1 MVAREAPERAMAG
14 KFLTIEEAAAALGV
28 SVDEIN
34 RLVDRKKLFPMR
46 DGTALKFKTDE
57 ITRAKQSLDDDSSVT
72 DEMALDLDSPSL
84 GGGMAAGS
92 VAFGSHPAASGGGA
106 ASGSEDVVIGEAVDD
121 AEWVLG
127 GTSGVHGGSQTLV
140 RGNADAAAPAEGSG
154 MVVGGGSLLG
164 GSDLEID
171 SLIASASSASMGG
184 AAAARPAGS
193 APGGSV
199 LGGGDM
205 TLDLSLGSG
214 VGGSAIGGS
223 NPSLAGAG
231 MSGPLDS
238 GVSLEDGDLAAS
250 GVDLA
255 AASGVMAS
263 AIGGGSLIASGMDL
277 GGDAFDLGDTG
288 EEESASVVIA
298 TEDTGD
304 SSFFAAAADDS
315 ASVSYDES
323 SGAALMPVGGDAAAY
338 DYPLEYAPDM
348 TFSIWQILGLVCCV
362 LLLLGGALV
371 MFDLLWTIRAP
382 RSTAL
387 SAPLLNALTEA
398 FGWR

>member
-1 MVAREAPERAMAG
+1 MAG

-46 DGTALKFKTDE
+46 DGTALKFKADE
-57 ITRAKQSLDDDSSVT
+57 IDRTKQSLDDDSSVT
-72 DEMALDLDSPSL
+72 DDMALDLDSPSL
-84 GGGMAAGS
+84 GGGMAGGS
-92 VAFGSHPAASGGGA
+92 RPAATGGTATSGID
-106 ASGSEDVVIGEAVDD
+106 DVVIGEAVDD
-121 AEWVLG
+121 EEWVLG

-140 RGNADAAAPAEGSG
+140 RGTADAPAPAEASG
-154 MVVGGGSLLG
+154 MAVGGGSLLG

-171 SLIASASSASMGG
+171 SLIASSASLGG
-184 AAAARPAGS
+184 AAAARPAGP

-214 VGGSAIGGS
+214 ASAPAIGGSAIGGSAIGGS

-238 GVSLEDGDLAAS
+238 GLSLEDGDLAAS

-255 AASGVMAS
+255 AASGVMPS
-263 AIGGGSLIASGMDL
+263 ALAGGSLVAGGMDL
-277 GGDAFDLGDTG
+277 GGDTFDLGDAG
-288 EEESASVVIA
+288 DDESASVVIA
-298 TEDTGD
+298 TDETGD
-304 SSFFAAAADDS
+304 SSFFTSAADDS

-323 SGAALMPVGGDAAAY
+323 SGAALMPAGGDASAF

-362 LLLLGGALV
+362 LLLLGGTLV

-382 RSTAL
+382 RTTPL
-387 SAPLLNALTEA
+387 SAPLLNALSEA

>member
-1 MVAREAPERAMAG
+1 MAG

-46 DGTALKFKTDE
+46 DGTTLKFKTDDV
-57 ITRAKQSLDDDSSVT
+57 TRATQSLDDDSSVT

-84 GGGMAAGS
+84 GG
-92 VAFGSHPAASGGGA
+92 VVPGSHPAAGSGPAATGGGA
-106 ASGSEDVVIGEAVDD
+106 VSGIDNVVIGEAVDD

-127 GTSGVHGGSQTLV
+127 GTSGMHGGSQTLV
-140 RGNADAAAPAEGSG
+140 RGNAGGAAPAEGSG
-154 MVVGGGSLLG
+154 MAVGGGSLLG

-171 SLIASASSASMGG
+171 SLIASSASLGG
-184 AAAARPAGS
+184 AAAQPA
-193 APGGSV
+193 APAAGGSV

-214 VGGSAIGGS
+214 AVGSVVGGS

-238 GVSLEDGDLAAS
+238 GLSLEDGDLAAS

-255 AASGVMAS
+255 AASGVMPS
-263 AIGGGSLIASGMDL
+263 ALGGGSLVASGGDLGGMDL

-288 EEESASVVIA
+288 DEESASVVIA

-315 ASVSYDES
+315 ASVSFDDS
-323 SGAALMPVGGDAAAY
+323 SGAALMPAGGDATAFDHA
-338 DYPLEYAPDM
+338 LEYAPDM

-371 MFDLLWTIRAP
+371 MFDLVWTIRAP
-382 RSTAL
+382 RTTPL